1 MGEVLLGLY
10 LFVCDW
16 SCKVQSQTCCFPA
29 AATAPL
35 HLLRC
40 RVPAR
45 GGPAALRALRPASCV
60 PGADGRH
67 RSAGL
72 GSRPPAFTSRL
83 PERHGQVSASLPHF
97 CPARRRGCLRSV
109 VTCHCRSRSFIKLCL
124 LSAPAPPVLPFAGG
138 RALGVNW
145 FCAEGSRGGRERRVP
160 LCRAQLSLVGKRG
173 LLRAPRLCCRPGLRP
188 GPLFPTRVRGGEAPA
203 ERSCFFALQ
212 GARGARATGSVLGG
226 RAPLPPAW
234 GSRRPPADLCPLG
247 NPALFPAPPGLCL
260 AGSLCHAA
268 A

>member
-72 GSRPPAFTSRL
+72 GSRPPAFPSCL

-124 LSAPAPPVLPFAGG
+124 LSAPAHPVLPFAGG

-145 FCAEGSRGGRERRVP
+145 FCAEGSRGGRERGGPTLQSTAQPCREEGASPSRSP
-160 LCRAQLSLVGKRG
+160 LL
-173 LLRAPRLCCRPGLRP
+173 PPG
-188 GPLFPTRVRGGEAPA
+188 APA
-203 ERSCFFALQ
+203 RGRSFPREFAEAKRRQSEVVFCPAGSPRGPCNRQRPAEGGRLSRR
-212 GARGARATGSVLGG
+212 RGAPGG
-226 RAPLPPAW
+226 RQQT
-234 GSRRPPADLCPLG
+234 C
-247 NPALFPAPPGLCL
+247 AL
-260 AGSLCHAA
+260 
-268 A
+268 